1 MILQEEF
8 KKSGYKDILVGD
20 TASEYEIDLED
31 IFELNH
37 KPEELLCIFI
47 SKQRDDLFFLLDGD
61 LEEIDSLCDCWD
73 DRIRVFTII
82 NGKSKALH
90 KLKYN
95 IVQLIVYSEDTPD
108 KSREGNLLVSRKIII
123 KGDMAD
129 KEQIVIDDD
138 EGIEL
143 PFHMISTDT
152 FAPDEERKRQLEEL
166 LPKDEELLLIMEKKR
181 IKAHKREHEGKYD
194 KSFGTQEYEMIKGW
208 LER

>member
-1 MILQEEF
+1 M
-8 KKSGYKDILVGD
+8 
-20 TASEYEIDLED
+20 
-31 IFELNH
+31 
-37 KPEELLCIFI
+37 
-47 SKQRDDLFFLLDGD
+47 
-61 LEEIDSLCDCWD
+61 
-73 DRIRVFTII
+73 
-82 NGKSKALH
+82 
-90 KLKYN
+90 
-95 IVQLIVYSEDTPD
+95 
-108 KSREGNLLVSRKIII
+108 VSRKIII
-123 KGDMAD
+123 KGDVQD
-129 KEQIVIDDD
+129 KNQIVIDDD